1 MVSGWRTER
10 ITFEDVERELQR
22 QVSGL
27 YGADPA
33 TIRIASDR
41 LRRMAERVEDEL
53 WRKRAIQRAEQ
64 LPSLVAGPRGG
75 SSPQY
80 QEAERLLGLAI
91 STTGTSLA
99 ELDAIAE
106 RIAQLSEQAPDTEAM
121 AILRMNST
129 LARLPSGGRG

>member
-1 MVSGWRTER
+1 
-10 ITFEDVERELQR
+10 
-22 QVSGL
+22 
-27 YGADPA
+27 
-33 TIRIASDR
+33 
-41 LRRMAERVEDEL
+41 MAERVEDEL